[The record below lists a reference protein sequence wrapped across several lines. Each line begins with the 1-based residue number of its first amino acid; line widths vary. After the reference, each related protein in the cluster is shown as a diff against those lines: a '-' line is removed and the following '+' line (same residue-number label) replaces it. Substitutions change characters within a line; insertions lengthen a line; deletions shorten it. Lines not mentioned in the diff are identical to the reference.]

1 MDTNPQMGVAEDD
14 AVLALLDEPTP
25 EPEQDE
31 DGDAPA
37 VEAQDDDNDTGDEPE
52 GESAE
57 DQPPPDTEEVEIDGE
72 KHRVPKK
79 IAEAVLRQ
87 QDYTKKTQ
95 EVADRRRLI
104 EDKEQFLEARE
115 KFVAAASNEWSEL
128 QAIERQLAQ
137 FNDVDLNAIAQEDTT
152 RAVQLMNLR
161 QQLINQRGEKA
172 TRLQQVAQAVQQAQQ
187 THQAKQAEL
196 ALPELERRI
205 GKLDDKTRARLSHT
219 AAELGI
225 PGQAMWSP
233 EVLHAVDLA
242 SKYLALQQAKPQ
254 AMKKVAQAPQAIKPQ
269 AAPPRQQTN
278 RSALERLQQ
287 SGRAEDLMKF
297 L

>member
-1 MDTNPQMGVAEDD
+1 MDTNPDAGVAADD
-14 AVLALLDEPTP
+14 AVMALLDEPTP
-25 EPEQDE
+25 ELETSEDE
-31 DGDAPA
+31 APA
-37 VEAQDDDNDTGDEPE
+37 VDAQQPEDDTDNEPE
-52 GESAE
+52 AESAE

-104 EDKEQFLEARE
+104 EDKEQYLEARE
-115 KFVAAASNEWSEL
+115 KFVSAASSEWAEL
-128 QAIERQLAQ
+128 QAIESQLAQ
-137 FNDVDLNAIAQEDTT
+137 FQSVDLNAIALEDTA
-152 RAVQLMNLR
+152 RAVQLMNMR
-161 QQLINQRGEKA
+161 QTLLNQRAEKA
-172 TRLQQVAQAVQQAQQ
+172 SKLQQVAQAVQQAQQ
-187 THQAKQAEL
+187 AHQAQQAKL
-196 ALPELERRI
+196 AIPELERRI
-205 GKLDDKTRARLSHT
+205 GKLDDKKREALAAT

-242 SKYLALQQAKPQ
+242 SKYLALQKAKPQ

-269 AAPPRQQTN
+269 AAPPRVQQN
-278 RSALERLQQ
+278 KSALDRLKQ